1 MCRPILWINFVISGG
16 IIAWTVFQSVS
27 PINLMVSWRHFTAF
41 GRKLGSFTR
50 TSKLGFFAKAVAT
63 SGHPFG
69 AFEDWLGVMSNKA
82 KSATRKRFRY
92 RKNKSAIS
100 ILSDGLHQVILVWI
114 TCTGGK
120 DFKTAKSRQESK
132 EIGSSSVACAVQQQ
146 PQFLRRMAYLTSLQD

>member
-1 MCRPILWINFVISGG
+1 MCRPTLWINFVISGG

-63 SGHPFG
+63 YRHPFG

-82 KSATRKRFRY
+82 KMATRKRFRY

-100 ILSDGLHQVILVWI
+100 ILNDGLHQVILVWI
-114 TCTGGK
+114 TFTG
-120 DFKTAKSRQESK
+120 DEDLKTAAKSRQESK
-132 EIGSSSVACAVQQQ
+132 EIGSSSVAVCSTTTTAV
-146 PQFLRRMAYLTSLQD
+146 P